1 MSFYH
6 HIFLF
11 HKFEE
16 GTIYLDRALRL
27 VNTWL
32 IRIKLKWSWAISNFL
47 KSRFVDSKFLE
58 WIEQT
63 RSLILMSFWWSLG
76 PVWYQPTILSRA
88 LTFLNMA
95 YMFSRYS
102 WSKNQ
107 TSESRSSSSKGTA
120 KELEMSSWTRN
131 KSNDDQR
138 KSEQFRSWVTPLD
151 CIERNSPHPNFPL
164 FWLLKIFFWLW
175 CKSSSRD
182 VRLLAWPTNPTRS
195 YSYFV

>member
-1 MSFYH
+1 MHQKNFNLRGQKLSIFSLFEPHWKIDFFSHGFLFQKLDEETFRIESSHLLASYWLDCGLNCQSP
-6 HIFLF
+6 IFLANSLW
-11 HKFEE
+11 
-16 GTIYLDRALRL
+16 IC
-27 VNTWL
+27 
-32 IRIKLKWSWAISNFL
+32 
-47 KSRFVDSKFLE
+47 KFLE

-76 PVWYQPTILSRA
+76 PVWYQPTILSLA

-95 YMFSRYS
+95 YMISRYS

-107 TSESRSSSSKGTA
+107 TSESLSSSSKGTA

-151 CIERNSPHPNFPL
+151 CIERNSPHPNF
-164 FWLLKIFFWLW
+164 
-175 CKSSSRD
+175 SSS
-182 VRLLAWPTNPTRS
+182 NS
-195 YSYFV
+195 FVLIV